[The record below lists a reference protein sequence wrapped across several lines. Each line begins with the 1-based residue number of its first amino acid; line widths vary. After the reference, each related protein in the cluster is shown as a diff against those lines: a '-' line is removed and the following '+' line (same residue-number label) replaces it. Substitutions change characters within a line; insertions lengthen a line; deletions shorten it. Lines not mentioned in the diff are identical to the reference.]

1 LTQEA
6 RKRVASFEGETNV
19 AKKLSTLS
27 SEFGVSAEGSK
38 YVPGFS
44 TARNA
49 LTHNLGRVGERH
61 LRHGEL
67 KISWKALDF
76 LFNGKVADESDFNV
90 PRPTD
95 TNVSVMPVERS
106 RIFRLNE
113 FVEFSQMG
121 LSEICWNYS
130 AIAQDIVRG
139 AQEKAAS
146 MIAKSGVP

>member
-1 LTQEA
+1 VSVSDTYGMANL
-6 RKRVASFEGETNV
+6 RSRGKRSI
-19 AKKLSTLS
+19 S
-27 SEFGVSAEGSK
+27 
-38 YVPGFS
+38 FS
-44 TARNA
+44 TVRS
-49 LTHNLGRVGERH
+49 LMSPILMYRV
-61 LRHGEL
+61 
-67 KISWKALDF
+67 
-76 LFNGKVADESDFNV
+76 
-90 PRPTD
+90 PTD

-113 FVEFSQMG
+113 FVEFSQMD